1 MASSFK
7 VGDRVRFK
15 NLGRFKRRPLFPP
28 PVTDGPHVYEG
39 NLGTVVFIPSEEQIA
54 VRPDGKLHA
63 HGENAGWVFRPEE
76 LEIVEDEGSKT

>member
-1 MASSFK
+1 MTFK

-15 NLGRFKRRPLFPP
+15 NLGRFHRRAVVPP
-28 PVTDGPHVYEG
+28 PAQADPYVKEG
-39 NLGTVVFIPSEEQIA
+39 DLGTVVFVPNEQQVA

-76 LEIVEDEGSKT
+76 LELVESETQATP